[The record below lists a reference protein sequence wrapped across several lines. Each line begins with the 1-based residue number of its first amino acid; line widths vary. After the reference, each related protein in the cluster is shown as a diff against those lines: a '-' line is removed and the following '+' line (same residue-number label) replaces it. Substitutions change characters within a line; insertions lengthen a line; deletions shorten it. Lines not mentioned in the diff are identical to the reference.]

1 MLLSE
6 GRGRRVVS
14 TNSAE
19 TLGIVDT
26 FVIDP
31 GLRRVVALGLTKVTG
46 RLTVLP
52 WERLTFGA
60 DAVTTGGITDLV
72 VPEGQLAVLADR
84 HHGALGKRVLDT
96 AGRELGVVR
105 DVDIDPSSGAVI
117 TLLVG
122 ELAVPGTAL
131 IGIGGYAVVV
141 AAA

>member
-1 MLLSE
+1 MLISE
-6 GRGRRVVS
+6 GRGRKVIS

-31 GLRRVVALGLTKVTG
+31 ALRRVVAVGLSKVHG

-72 VPEGQLAVLADR
+72 VPDGQLAGLADR
-84 HHGALGKRVLDT
+84 HHSALGHRVLDT
-96 AGRELGVVR
+96 AGRELGTVR
-105 DVDIDPSSGAVI
+105 DVDIDPTSGAVI
-117 TLLVG
+117 ALLIG
-122 ELAVPGTAL
+122 DLAVPGSAL

>member
-1 MLLSE
+1 MLISA
-6 GRGRRVVS
+6 GRGRHVVS

-26 FVIDP
+26 FVVDP
-31 GLRRVVALGLTKVTG
+31 GLRRVVALGLAKVTG

-52 WERLTFGA
+52 WERLAFGA

-72 VPEGQLAVLADR
+72 VPEGNLAVLADR
-84 HHGALGKRVLDT
+84 HHTFLGKRVLDT
-96 AGRELGVVR
+96 AGREIGTVR
-105 DVDIDPSSGAVI
+105 DVDIDPTSGAVLA
-117 TLLVG
+117 LLVG
-122 ELAVPGTAL
+122 DMAVPGAAL